1 MKLAVIPTAFLTAS
15 VLLGQDLNPTQPA
28 ETSAAREASGA
39 LYHVDVVAR
48 TTKAVNYGHRAR
60 PTKIDLVGTVLQH
73 DAKGEAQ
80 IQAENG
86 VVQVE
91 AKFKNLQPPHRFGAQ
106 YLTYVLWAITPN
118 GRATNLGEIITDSGD
133 DAKLDTS
140 TELQTFAL
148 IVTAEP
154 YFAVTQPSNVVLM
167 ENVVRPDTVGRVQSV
182 DAKYE
187 LLKRGPYT
195 FDVAAAQRSAER
207 TGEKVSQREYE
218 ALVELYQARN
228 AVQLAKADGADVH
241 AADTFAKAQNQLL
254 EAEQI
259 YAADP
264 KGRATVTLAREA
276 AQTAEDA
283 RLIATRRLAG
293 LETPQP

>member
-1 MKLAVIPTAFLTAS
+1 MKFAVIPFVVLTSS
-15 VLLGQDLNPTQPA
+15 VLLGQDTNPTQHTQNPNA
-28 ETSAAREASGA
+28 GEASGA

-48 TTKAVNYGHRAR
+48 TTKAVNYGHRAD

-73 DAKGEAQ
+73 DAKGEAR

-118 GRATNLGEIITDSGD
+118 GRATNLGEIITNSGD

-167 ENVVRPDTVGRVQSV
+167 ENVVRPDTIGKVQAV

-187 LLKRGPYT
+187 LLRRGSYT
-195 FDVAAAQRSAER
+195 FDVAAAQKSAEP

-241 AADTFAKAQNQLL
+241 AADTFTMAQSQLR

-264 KGRATVTLAREA
+264 KGRATVMVAREA

-283 RLIATRRLAG
+283 RLIATRRQAELG
-293 LETPQP
+293 TRQP